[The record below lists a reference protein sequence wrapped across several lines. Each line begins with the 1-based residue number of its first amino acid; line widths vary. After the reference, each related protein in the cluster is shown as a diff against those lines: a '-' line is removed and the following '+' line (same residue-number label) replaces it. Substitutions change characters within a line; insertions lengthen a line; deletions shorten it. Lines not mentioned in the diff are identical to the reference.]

1 MGDLRPWH
9 LAIIAIVFVVLFG
22 YKRLPDAA
30 RSVGRSMRIFK
41 AETKGLRGDD
51 DKHEAQAHQQHSA
64 NQPVVQPP
72 AVEAPRPIAEDRR
85 VGVPDDRNSAT

>member
-9 LAIIAIVFVVLFG
+9 IVIIVIAFVVLFG

-51 DKHEAQAHQQHSA
+51 DKHEASA
-64 NQPVVQPP
+64 TAAQPVPP
-72 AVEAPRPIAEDRR
+72 AVEAPRTLAQERR
-85 VGVPDDRNSAT
+85 VGVPDDHNSAT

>member
-9 LAIIAIVFVVLFG
+9 IAIIAIVFVVLFG

-51 DKHEAQAHQQHSA
+51 DKHEAQAHSA
-64 NQPVVQPP
+64 TQPATPP
-72 AVEAPRPIAEDRR
+72 AVEAPRPLADERR

>member
-9 LAIIAIVFVVLFG
+9 IAIIAVVFVVLFG

-41 AETKGLRGDD
+41 AETKGLRGED
-51 DKHEAQAHQQHSA
+51 DKQEAQAVS
-64 NQPVVQPP
+64 QPAELP
-72 AVEAPRPIAEDRR
+72 AAPAPKPLAEERR